1 MRITKDR
8 ILELW
13 KAFRIDYG
21 RGDSLVSQIES
32 IAKYVLFGGV
42 TFVILFKD
50 SKVPVWLVS
59 LVGIGYVLFKVFLG
73 WYDKRYLGL
82 WAKENK
88 SLMGDKD
95 INPIFF
101 EIKEKIDRIEKKLD
115 NKFKNAN

>member
-1 MRITKDR
+1 MLITKDR

-13 KAFRIDYG
+13 KGFRIDYG

-32 IAKYVLFGGV
+32 IVKYVLFGGV

-50 SKVPVWLVS
+50 SKIPVWLVS
-59 LVGIGYVLFKVFLG
+59 LVGIGYVLLKVLLG

-88 SLMGDKD
+88 ALTGDKD

-101 EIKEKIDRIEKKLD
+101 EIKEKIDKIEKKL
-115 NKFKNAN
+115 NLFK